1 LRLSDTLFSKKYHP
15 FPNAAKWERVMQLDC
30 KCVESRLNLQN
41 EENLLSALAA
51 PTTLQGVSKPLNEGY
66 TRLLK

>member
-1 LRLSDTLFSKKYHP
+1 
-15 FPNAAKWERVMQLDC
+15 MQLDC

>member
-1 LRLSDTLFSKKYHP
+1 
-15 FPNAAKWERVMQLDC
+15 MQLDC

-66 TRLLK
+66 PLILK